1 MGMLFY
7 VGRDIEIEARFNC
20 LALLVSLRCK
30 LMRYLVV
37 LLKVLLVVYGGA

>member
-1 MGMLFY
+1 MVVDVDGN
-7 VGRDIEIEARFNC
+7 IEIKARFNC